1 MQLLNR
7 IASGILLAGV
17 CFMATPAQ
25 AYFAGVKNSLDIA
38 VIEQAKDVYFEQIVS
53 LINNLQI
60 PDIYLEGDKG
70 YMLDNTFVLMET
82 PDDVQF
88 TTDMANNAVIFE
100 VTDFRGTFFCDHF
113 RYKETIF
120 VAKGSVE
127 VDLKKIK
134 ITAGVGFGK

>member
-1 MQLLNR
+1 M
-7 IASGILLAGV
+7 I
-17 CFMATPAQ
+17 
-25 AYFAGVKNSLDIA
+25 
-38 VIEQAKDVYFEQIVS
+38 
-53 LINNLQI
+53 
-60 PDIYLEGDKG
+60 
-70 YMLDNTFVLMET
+70 DNKFVLMET

-88 TTDMANNAVIFE
+88 ITDSSNNAVIFE
-100 VTDFRGTFFCDHF
+100 VTDFRGTFMCDHF